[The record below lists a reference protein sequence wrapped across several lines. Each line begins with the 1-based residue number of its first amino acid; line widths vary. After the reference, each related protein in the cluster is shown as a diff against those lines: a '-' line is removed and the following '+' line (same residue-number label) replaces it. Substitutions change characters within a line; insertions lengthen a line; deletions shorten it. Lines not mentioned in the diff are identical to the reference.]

1 MASLSL
7 TVLSQTWG
15 QMAVFTMHR
24 CLYQKPMCP
33 GVVGGVSCPLST
45 HPSSWMLHKV
55 SLVGDT
61 LEGLPPGSGSD
72 SGTWREISSCPE
84 ASAIALMHVSP
95 YISRLDTALHHSL
108 YLFIFFFPFHWLCY
122 DVVVVGD
129 S

>member
-1 MASLSL
+1 MPR
-7 TVLSQTWG
+7 G
-15 QMAVFTMHR
+15 
-24 CLYQKPMCP
+24 
-33 GVVGGVSCPLST
+33 GGGGVSCPLST

-122 DVVVVGD
+122 DVVVVGE